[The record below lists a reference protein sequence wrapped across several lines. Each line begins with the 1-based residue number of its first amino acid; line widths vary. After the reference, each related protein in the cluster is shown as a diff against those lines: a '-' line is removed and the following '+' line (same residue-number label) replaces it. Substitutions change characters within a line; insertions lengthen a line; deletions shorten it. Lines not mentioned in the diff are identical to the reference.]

1 MTTDTK
7 SAHQKNRK
15 STHGMAGSANHRHR
29 PLCRTAIMA
38 ALAVGF
44 AGGSPAAWASSA
56 FYASVNSVAT
66 PQAGTAACQAARQSA
81 LNQCQSVYQQQT
93 QNMQQNMQQPGGLA
107 SQSCLGSL
115 LSTSTGMFSNIQSLA
130 SGGGIAGL
138 LSSLGNTMMQQFGS
152 AVCAAAGNAW
162 NGVSSQIDQVANLP
176 TTLGQAAAGQ
186 AMQLGQTAGNEVTA
200 PISNGSVPQV
210 IPYAPLGNVPSAPLA
225 PSSGSGNNV
234 TTLGGLL

>member
-1 MTTDTK
+1 MITDTK

-66 PQAGTAACQAARQSA
+66 PQAGTAACTAAQQAAVA
-81 LNQCQSVYQQQT
+81 ECQSVYQQQT
-93 QNMQQNMQQPGGLA
+93 QNMQYNMQQPGGLA

-115 LSTSTGMFSNIQSLA
+115 LSTDIGMFSNIQNLA
-130 SGGGIAGL
+130 SGGISGL
-138 LSSLGNTMMQQFGS
+138 LSSLGNTMLQSFGS
-152 AVCAAAGNAW
+152 SVCAAAGNAW

-186 AMQLGQTAGNEVTA
+186 ASQFGYSAANTVTS
-200 PISNGSVPQV
+200 PIANSSVPQV
-210 IPYAPLGNVPSAPLA
+210 VPYAPLGNVPSAPLA